1 MTKTDA
7 ELVRASLDDMAAFG
21 DIVERYEQKLY
32 RYVRRISN
40 FAHEEIEEVLQE
52 TFINIYRYLNT
63 YNPKLSFSSWA
74 YRIAHNQMI
83 SAVRKKKARP
93 QYVFGDDD
101 VDILSLIPSDADVE
115 QEVAQKCDNEVVAQA
130 LQELSDKYRDVLVL
144 QYFEGLT
151 YQEISD
157 VLQIPVRTVG
167 TRLNRAKKQLEK
179 SLADRL

>member
-1 MTKTDA
+1 
-7 ELVRASLDDMAAFG
+7 
-21 DIVERYEQKLY
+21 
-32 RYVRRISN
+32 
-40 FAHEEIEEVLQE
+40 
-52 TFINIYRYLNT
+52 
-63 YNPKLSFSSWA
+63 
-74 YRIAHNQMI
+74 MI

-93 QYVFGDDD
+93 QYAFGDDD